1 MYRAIK
7 WIAIGLLLANLGF
20 AGLTPGLTQ
29 WFDQRNAEDM
39 QLLHQQLNPESIRL
53 LTPQEVSALAS
64 GGILSPRAEGVPVCM
79 EWGPVTESE
88 LPAARALVTPF
99 NLGDRLVERDDVERT
114 SHWLYMPTQG
124 NRQLANQKAAE
135 LKQLGLEQFFIV
147 QDDPAW
153 RHAIHL
159 GAFRS
164 AEAAQ
169 IQLEKLRD
177 KGVRSAQLGSRETS
191 VKKWWFR
198 VQDAEPALVSR
209 LGELKAAMSATD
221 VRECVP
227 ATRGDAARK
236 SGRGE
241 MP

>member
-1 MYRAIK
+1 MYRAMK
-7 WIAIGLLLANLGF
+7 WVAIGLLLANLGF
-20 AGLTPGLTQ
+20 AGLTQ

-53 LTPQEVSALAS
+53 LTAQEVAALAS
-64 GGILSPRAEGVPVCM
+64 GGILAPRVEGVPVCM
-79 EWGPVTESE
+79 EWGPVAEAE
-88 LPAARALVTPF
+88 LATARGLLAPF
-99 NLGDRLVERDDVERT
+99 NLGDRLIARDEVERST
-114 SHWLYMPTQG
+114 HWLYMPTQG
-124 NRQLANQKAAE
+124 NRPLANQKAAE
-135 LKQLGLEQFFIV
+135 LKQLGIEQFFIV

-153 RHAIHL
+153 RHAVHL

-177 KGVRSAQLGSRETS
+177 KGVRSAQVGIRETV

-198 VQDAEPALVSR
+198 VREAEPALVSR
-209 LGELKAAMSATD
+209 LGELKSAIGATD

-227 ATRGDAARK
+227 AIGGDAARK
-236 SGRGE
+236 TGRGE
-241 MP
+241 TP

>member
-1 MYRAIK
+1 MYRAMK

-20 AGLTPGLTQ
+20 AGITQ

-53 LTPQEVSALAS
+53 LTAQEVSALAS
-64 GGILSPRAEGVPVCM
+64 GGILAPRVEGVPVCM
-79 EWGPVTESE
+79 EWGPVAEAE
-88 LPAARALVTPF
+88 LATARGLLVPF
-99 NLGDRLVERDDVERT
+99 NLGDRLIARDEVERST
-114 SHWLYMPTQG
+114 HWLYMPTQG
-124 NRQLANQKAAE
+124 NRQLANQKATE
-135 LKQLGLEQFFIV
+135 LRQLGIEQ
-147 QDDPAW
+147 
-153 RHAIHL
+153 RHAVHL

-177 KGVRSAQLGSRETS
+177 KGVRSAQVGIRETV

-198 VQDAEPALVSR
+198 VRDAEPVLVSR
-209 LGELKAAMSATD
+209 LGELKSAITATD
-221 VRECVP
+221 VRECMP
-227 ATRGDAARK
+227 AAEGDAARK
-236 SGRGE
+236 ANRGE